1 MYFNKFPVIPYDTV
15 GNGEF
20 KVATNILRR
29 VVARARTKSDRA
41 LFDTYDVKEG
51 ETPEMIAH
59 KLYGDSELHW
69 VVLMMNDIVD
79 RYHQWPMSRRQFLA
93 HLNDKYTN
101 VDGIHH
107 YEISQ
112 SSGDTTIKINIGTD
126 NTDYPSATAI
136 TNREYEQER
145 QDSIR
150 SIRLLD
156 PALVDQFVDQF
167 EELMNRS
174 VV

>member
-1 MYFNKFPVIPYDTV
+1 MYFNKFPVIPYDAV

-20 KVATNILRR
+20 KAATNILRR
-29 VVARARTKSDRA
+29 VVARTRTKSDRA

-69 VVLMMNDIVD
+69 VVLIMNDIVD

-93 HLNDKYTN
+93 HINNKYTN
-101 VDGIHH
+101 VNGIHH

-112 SSGDTTIKINIGTD
+112 
-126 NTDYPSATAI
+126 
-136 TNREYEQER
+136 E
-145 QDSIR
+145 
-150 SIRLLD
+150 
-156 PALVDQFVDQF
+156 
-167 EELMNRS
+167 
-174 VV
+174 

>member
-1 MYFNKFPVIPYDTV
+1 MYFNKFPLIPYDAV

-20 KVATNILRR
+20 KAATNILRR

-69 VVLMMNDIVD
+69 VVLIMNDVVD

-112 SSGDTTIKINIGTD
+112 SSGDTAIKINIGTD

-145 QDSIR
+145 QDSMR

>member
-1 MYFNKFPVIPYDTV
+1 MYFNKFPLIPYDAV

-29 VVARARTKSDRA
+29 VVARARTKSDRG

-69 VVLMMNDIVD
+69 VVLMMNDVVD

-101 VDGIHH
+101 VDGVHH

-126 NTDYPSATAI
+126 NTDYPSATLI

-145 QDSIR
+145 QDSLR
-150 SIRLLD
+150 KIRLLD
-156 PALVDQFVDQF
+156 PSFVDQFVDQF
-167 EELMNRS
+167 EEQMKRS